1 MTFVLI
7 LFFIA
12 LVGLITMITKRVF
25 LIRAGIQVIINDDPY
40 LPPVQEVRE
49 ILIRNTK
56 DYSLIIIGVVL
67 RTSIRTYILLR
78 KKGKEISDKII
89 VKYTKNS
96 SKFTSEK
103 KEVNRLL
110 KGISEYRNKIKHL
123 KEKIIEEETNF

>member
-1 MTFVLI
+1 
-7 LFFIA
+7 
-12 LVGLITMITKRVF
+12 MITKRVF